1 MRLNSKIKN
10 EKGLT
15 GVDISIAVVILFIF
29 VSLIAFLTYSINSTS
44 KEMELKN
51 DATNIAIDELEYL
64 KTKTFTELDE
74 MTDEDK
80 ATKEIKTGFYRTIEI
95 TDAADLEGGSNRIRN
110 IVKQIT
116 VNVKYMFKGKEQT
129 VTLSTIV
136 KNQSI

>member
-1 MRLNSKIKN
+1 MRLNSKIRN

-51 DATNIAIDELEYL
+51 DATNIAIDELESL
-64 KTKTFTELDE
+64 KTKTFTELNK
-74 MTDEDK
+74 MTDKDK
-80 ATKEIKTGFYRTIEI
+80 DIKEIETGFYRTIEI
-95 TDAADLEGGSNRIRN
+95 IDAADLEGGSNRIRN

-136 KNQSI
+136 KNQ

>member
-95 TDAADLEGGSNRIRN
+95 TDPQDLEGGSNRIRN